1 MENYIRCP
9 ACDSTRIRERHIGKK
24 TGAVA
29 GGVSGALAGAS
40 IGSAVPVVGTIA
52 GAAVGALFGRLVAGA
67 TAGAVTGATLDA
79 WYLIVMNVSSVNIH
93 LVDSDIFWFA
103 ARSFRCQ
110 SRISL

>member
-29 GGVSGALAGAS
+29 GGISGALAGAS

-52 GAAVGALFGRLVAGA
+52 GAAVGALFDVSSWSYCYCWAVSISFRWRVFDRRKWYRSVIHVWLIAL
-67 TAGAVTGATLDA
+67 VTGKP
-79 WYLIVMNVSSVNIH
+79 W
-93 LVDSDIFWFA
+93 WG
-103 ARSFRCQ
+103 
-110 SRISL
+110 

>member
-52 GAAVGALFGRLVAGA
+52 GAVSGSALDGVVF
-67 TAGAVTGATLDA
+67 
-79 WYLIVMNVSSVNIH
+79 
-93 LVDSDIFWFA
+93 DSYECIECEYTFD
-103 ARSFRCQ
+103 
-110 SRISL
+110 

>member
-24 TGAVA
+24 TVAVA

-67 TAGAVTGATLDA
+67 TAGAVSGSALDGVVFDR
-79 WYLIVMNVSSVNIH
+79 YECIECEYTF
-93 LVDSDIFWFA
+93 D
-103 ARSFRCQ
+103 
-110 SRISL
+110 

>member
-40 IGSAVPVVGTIA
+40 IGSL
-52 GAAVGALFGRLVAGA
+52 LFL
-67 TAGAVTGATLDA
+67 L
-79 WYLIVMNVSSVNIH
+79 
-93 LVDSDIFWFA
+93 
-103 ARSFRCQ
+103 
-110 SRISL
+110 